1 MNNLK
6 VIAFDADD
14 TLWVNENYFAE
25 TEKKFCALL
34 EAFDSHHNI
43 SKTLLETEVKNLG
56 IYGYGV
62 KGFTLSMIETALNIT
77 NNTAP
82 VSTIEIIISLGKDLL
97 HKEIELLPHV
107 VEVLDVLQHKYKIVV
122 ATKGDLLDQ
131 QNKLERSGLSK
142 YFHHIEVMSD
152 KKEKDY
158 LKLLKHLDIE
168 ANEFAMVGNSVKSDI
183 LPVLNIGARAFHI
196 PHHTTWAHE
205 VVDVNIKHENFVELK
220 ILHQVLSYL
229 V

>member
-1 MNNLK
+1 MSSIK

-25 TEKKFCALL
+25 TEKQFCALL

-43 SKTLLETEVKNLG
+43 SKTLLETEIKNLS

-62 KGFTLSMIETALNIT
+62 KGYTLSMIETALNIT

-82 VSTIEIIISLGKDLL
+82 ISIINTIINYGKDLL
-97 HKEIELLPHV
+97 KKDIEVLPHV
-107 VEVLDVLQHKYKIVV
+107 IKVLSALQRKYKLVV

-131 QNKLERSGLSK
+131 QNKLERSGLSD

-152 KKEKDY
+152 KKENDY
-158 LKLLKHLDIE
+158 KKLLKHLDIQ

-183 LPVLNIGARAFHI
+183 LPVLQIGSKAFHI

-205 VVDVNIKHENFVELK
+205 IVNAKVEHENFVELTTLK
-220 ILHQVLSYL
+220 QVLSYFD
-229 V
+229 

>member
-1 MNNLK
+1 MNQIK

-14 TLWVNENYFAE
+14 TLWINENYFAE
-25 TEKKFCALL
+25 TEKTFCGLL

-43 SKTLLETEVKNLG
+43 SKLLLKTEVKNLE

-62 KGFTLSMIETALNIT
+62 KGFTLSMIETALDVT
-77 NNTAP
+77 NNAAP
-82 VSTIEIIISLGKDLL
+82 ISIIHTIIELGKKLL
-97 HKEIELLPHV
+97 LKEIEVLPHV
-107 VEVLDVLQHKYKIVV
+107 VEVLEQLQHQYKLVV

-131 QNKLERSGLSK
+131 QNKLERSGLAK

-158 LKLLKHLDIE
+158 YKLLKHLDITPN
-168 ANEFAMVGNSVKSDI
+168 AFAMIGNSVKSDV
-183 LPVLNIGARAFHI
+183 LPVLAIGAKAFHI

-205 VVDVNIKHENFVELK
+205 VVDATINHNNFVELK
-220 ILHQVLSYL
+220 QLDEVLTYL
-229 V
+229 L